1 MPGSITFSRS
11 NSVRLLFH
19 HSPVIMSIDND
30 AKVVEAIRAGDQ
42 RAFGMLMDRYE
53 KKLYNA
59 AYRVVND
66 PEDAADATQNAFVK
80 AYQNLDR
87 FDTSRR
93 FFSWIYRILLN
104 ESLNIVNHRRRF
116 DELPDDVTVTDK
128 NPEQTYS
135 DTETGRLL
143 QSALMDLTD
152 EHRVVVVLRHYQGM
166 SYRDMSEVIRVPE
179 KTVKSRLFS
188 ARRQL
193 REILE
198 RRGITR

>member
-1 MPGSITFSRS
+1 MT
-11 NSVRLLFH
+11 
-19 HSPVIMSIDND
+19 IDSD
-30 AKVVEAIRAGDQ
+30 ERIVEAVRAGD
-42 RAFGMLMDRYE
+42 RKAFGMLMDKYE
-53 KKLYNA
+53 KKLFNA

-66 PEDAADATQNAFVK
+66 GEDAADATQNAFVK
-80 AYQNLDR
+80 AYQNLDK

-104 ESLNIVNHRRRF
+104 ESLNILNHRKRF
-116 DELPDDVTVTDK
+116 DELSDNITVKAK
-128 NPEQTYS
+128 NPEQTYG

-143 QSALMDLTD
+143 QSALMDLTE

-166 SYRDMSEVIRVPE
+166 SYREMSEVAGIPE

-193 REILE
+193 KDILE
-198 RRGITR
+198 RKGITR

>member
-1 MPGSITFSRS
+1 MT
-11 NSVRLLFH
+11 
-19 HSPVIMSIDND
+19 IDSD
-30 AKVVEAIRAGDQ
+30 ARIVEAVRAGDRQ
-42 RAFGMLMDRYE
+42 AYGMLMDKYE
-53 KKLYNA
+53 KKLFSA

-66 PEDAADATQNAFVK
+66 GEDAADATQNAFVK

-104 ESLNIVNHRRRF
+104 ESLNILNHRKRF
-116 DELPDDVTVTDK
+116 DELPDNVTVTEK
-128 NPEQTYS
+128 NPEQTYG

-143 QSALMDLTD
+143 QSALMDLSE
-152 EHRVVVVLRHYQGM
+152 EHRVVIVLRHYQGM
-166 SYRDMSEVIRVPE
+166 SYREMGEVVGIQE

-188 ARRQL
+188 ARQQL
-193 REILE
+193 KHILE

>member
-1 MPGSITFSRS
+1 
-11 NSVRLLFH
+11 
-19 HSPVIMSIDND
+19 
-30 AKVVEAIRAGDQ
+30 
-42 RAFGMLMDRYE
+42 MLMDKYE
-53 KKLYNA
+53 KKLFNA
-59 AYRVVND
+59 SYRVVHD
-66 PEDAADATQNAFVK
+66 SEDAADATQNTFVK
-80 AYQNLDR
+80 AYQNLDK

-104 ESLNIVNHRRRF
+104 ESLNILNHRKRF
-116 DELPDDVTVTDK
+116 DELSDNMTVSTK

-152 EHRVVVVLRHYQGM
+152 EHRVVVVLKHYQGM
-166 SYRDMSEVIRVPE
+166 SYREMSEVVGIPE

-193 REILE
+193 KDVLTRK
-198 RRGITR
+198 GITR

>member
-1 MPGSITFSRS
+1 MPIETDER
-11 NSVRLLFH
+11 
-19 HSPVIMSIDND
+19 I
-30 AKVVEAIRAGDQ
+30 VEDIRAGNR

-53 KKLYNA
+53 KRLYNA

-104 ESLNIVNHRRRF
+104 ESLNILNHRKRF
-116 DELPDDVTVTDK
+116 DDLHDNLALTTK
-128 NPEQTYS
+128 NPEQSYS

-143 QSALMDLTD
+143 QSALMDLSA
-152 EHRVVVVLRHYQGM
+152 EHRVVIVLRHYQGL
-166 SYRDMSEVIRVPE
+166 SYREIGEVVGVPE

-188 ARRQL
+188 ARRHL
-193 REILE
+193 KEILE